1 MNRRNDGFILMRTG
15 DREHIREARTDDV
28 GFITHATCD
37 NHTAVFRNRL
47 TNSLKAL
54 FLCGVQKATGVDQHN
69 VGARI
74 IGRQAIAI
82 GAQLCE
88 DPFAIDQRL
97 GTAK

>member
-1 MNRRNDGFILMRTG
+1 MNRRNDGFILMRAR

-28 GFITHATCD
+28 RFITHAACD
-37 NHTAVFRNRL
+37 NNAAVFRDRLSNR
-47 TNSLKAL
+47 LKAL
-54 FLCGVQKATGVDQHN
+54 FLCGVQKATGIDQHN
-69 VGARI
+69 VSAGI

-82 GAQLCE
+82 GAQLCK